1 MTHFVNRPIKCSSFV
16 SGYLYVLPWS
26 NRTCNPDVTPRVGN
40 ERARSSSG
48 ENERKDFR
56 AKSSSGEN
64 ERKDFRAEPSSGE
77 RIFERVRVRAMLE
90 HVSSKIRASSLTNFG
105 QIRACF
111 SFDFSRCEQYF
122 KHKLLQRK
130 NEKMEMAFVW
140 ALSRFLAEKIHNH
153 KFKCWLTQI
162 LAIFSSNLAFF
173 KSVMIF

>member
-77 RIFERVRVRAMLE
+77 RIFERIRVRAMLE
-90 HVSSKIRASSLTNFG
+90 HVSSKIRASSMSNFG
-105 QIRACF
+105 QIRASSMSNFGQVRACF
-111 SFDFSRCEQYF
+111 CFNFSHICVMLHARHCIDIYSGF
-122 KHKLLQRK
+122 ITKVDLQH
-130 NEKMEMAFVW
+130 F
-140 ALSRFLAEKIHNH
+140 
-153 KFKCWLTQI
+153 QI
-162 LAIFSSNLAFF
+162 P
-173 KSVMIF
+173 

>member
-1 MTHFVNRPIKCSSFV
+1 MQFDFGKACANLLICLNTNLEMMC
-16 SGYLYVLPWS
+16 L
-26 NRTCNPDVTPRVGN
+26 RVGN

-90 HVSSKIRASSLTNFG
+90 HVSSEIRASSLTNFG

-111 SFDFSRCEQYF
+111 DLTC
-122 KHKLLQRK
+122 
-130 NEKMEMAFVW
+130 FVPN
-140 ALSRFLAEKIHNH
+140 STI
-153 KFKCWLTQI
+153 
-162 LAIFSSNLAFF
+162 
-173 KSVMIF
+173 